1 MPAMQNSLTPLSPA
15 ERALRERF
23 EAIYATCEAPVM
35 RAIERSVCGC
45 DYGATSWTTREEAD
59 RIGALLAL
67 GSGVRLLDL
76 GAGTGWPALY
86 LAKTTGCDVTLTDL
100 PATGLRIAMERAL
113 ADREPGVR
121 GAAVADGAA
130 LPFRAAAFDAISH
143 SDVPCCL
150 PRKREVLAACRHII
164 RDGGRM
170 AFSIL
175 AVAPDL
181 APASYSRAVANG
193 PDFIG
198 TEADYPT
205 LLRETGW
212 SLDQEQRDELAL
224 DRRRVVA
231 DLVIARRRPR
241 RRVLQPVQRRLAGER
256 RAVRPPRLELA
267 GEHRHHRIMA
277 QLVVVDQV
285 LVTQRQGEHTLANQR
300 RDAVLRQRRI
310 ATVLE
315 TSRKT
320 RDQANRPL
328 RGPQQKR
335 AAVRR
340 HRTAVKR
347 CLNAPALNACKS
359 EQIRDTLCWH
369 RGDPPSQLKF
379 LLQQSLSLIR
389 GPDALLRVRNPG

>member
-23 EAIYATCEAPVM
+23 EAIYTTCEAPVM

-181 APASYSRAVANG
+181 APASYARAVANG

-212 SLDQEQRDELAL
+212 SLEQQHDLTAAYAASCRRQQRADAEQATAIAALIGPAELAE
-224 DRRRVVA
+224 RQAGWVSK
-231 DLVIARRRPR
+231 
-241 RRVLQPVQRRLAGER
+241 LACLEEGLL
-256 RAVRPPRLELA
+256 RAVY
-267 GEHRHHRIMA
+267 
-277 QLVVVDQV
+277 
-285 LVTQRQGEHTLANQR
+285 
-300 RDAVLRQRRI
+300 
-310 ATVLE
+310 
-315 TSRKT
+315 
-320 RDQANRPL
+320 
-328 RGPQQKR
+328 
-335 AAVRR
+335 
-340 HRTAVKR
+340 
-347 CLNAPALNACKS
+347 
-359 EQIRDTLCWH
+359 
-369 RGDPPSQLKF
+369 
-379 LLQQSLSLIR
+379 
-389 GPDALLRVRNPG
+389 

>member
-1 MPAMQNSLTPLSPA
+1 MPATEDVQRQIAVT
-15 ERALRERF
+15 
-23 EAIYATCEAPVM
+23 IVVTV
-35 RAIERSVCGC
+35 
-45 DYGATSWTTREEAD
+45 EEP
-59 RIGALLAL
+59 ILLLAVQRIV
-67 GSGVRLLDL
+67 GRVEVDDDLLRR
-76 GAGTGWPALY
+76 P
-86 LAKTTGCDVTLTDL
+86 
-100 PATGLRIAMERAL
+100 P
-113 ADREPGVR
+113 VR
-121 GAAVADGAA
+121 G
-130 LPFRAAAFDAISH
+130 
-143 SDVPCCL
+143 
-150 PRKREVLAACRHII
+150 
-164 RDGGRM
+164 
-170 AFSIL
+170 
-175 AVAPDL
+175 
-181 APASYSRAVANG
+181 
-193 PDFIG
+193 
-198 TEADYPT
+198 
-205 LLRETGW
+205 
-212 SLDQEQRDELAL
+212 QEQRDEPAP

-285 LVTQRQGEHTLANQR
+285 LVTQRQGEHTLADQR

-310 ATVLE
+310 AAVLE
-315 TSRKT
+315 TSRKP